1 MPPARE
7 QWLAGYLGGITDEIA
22 MRLIDSLMAL
32 PPLVL
37 ALTITAVLGPSL
49 VNAMLAIAIVALPG
63 IARLVRGQVLSL
75 RHDDYVLAARSV
87 GVRPFPYIRSARAK
101 GLSETQVMT
110 HHAFKNAMLPVV
122 TILGVQLATMFSGAV
137 VTETIF
143 AIPGIG
149 RLLVDAILGRDYPVV
164 QAVALFLTLMV
175 VMANLLV
182 DILYGLLDPRI
193 RRA

>member
-1 MPPARE
+1 MAGCRRPATYPAD
-7 QWLAGYLGGITDEIA
+7 QGLGASIRSTILPAIT
-22 MRLIDSLMAL
+22 LSLSL
-32 PPLVL
+32 G
-37 ALTITAVLGPSL
+37 AV
-49 VNAMLAIAIVALPG
+49 
-63 IARLVRGQVLSL
+63 IARQARASFTEVLQ
-75 RHDDYVLAARSV
+75 
-87 GVRPFPYIRSARAK
+87 FPYIRSARAK
-101 GLSETQVMT
+101 GLSEIQVMT

-164 QAVALFLTLMV
+164 QAVVMLITVVV

-182 DILYGLLDPRI
+182 DIIYGLLDPRI